1 VQGGLG
7 GTRLKLTSRQ
17 IMRLPIASNS
27 FITALLMLK
36 QFFTALLCGLA
47 LAGQMRAQEV
57 VVAREEK
64 PRASEQAPPVSERAD
79 SESATATRMDA
90 QARKKKS
97 ASTILTVEQMRMA
110 GALAA
115 ERQKNQARVEQTS
128 TTAGPGLQA
137 PETFGETLAAERQKK
152 QTRLEQPNVRRA
164 PNSRTGKSEDV
175 GPIRPT
181 MIESEKQEP
190 APPHP
195 EKTEVRGEQTG
206 APQSANR
213 ALWKKEP
220 IPSTANSPDG
230 DSASTPGRDQEITK
244 EKAAKGTRTV
254 AHYSYKTAEGKK
266 ESIPVITQYY
276 PQRIVYPFA
285 KVDRHIDG
293 KLMQAATIAQ
303 ERAHAH
309 SRSMCWHYVKEA
321 LLASGVIDSRPKSE
335 LAKDAAQ
342 DLVSNY
348 GFKRL
353 PVKDPFAA
361 PVGSVLVYGAN
372 RAAGHVEIRT
382 RDGFVS
388 DFYSKTPSRRPLLGV
403 YAKL

>member
-1 VQGGLG
+1 
-7 GTRLKLTSRQ
+7 
-17 IMRLPIASNS
+17 
-27 FITALLMLK
+27 MLK
-36 QFFTALLCGLA
+36 QFFTALFCGLA

-57 VVAREEK
+57 VVAHEEK
-64 PRASEQAPPVSERAD
+64 PSASEQAAPVSERTD
-79 SESATATRMDA
+79 SESATATRMDT

-97 ASTILTVEQMRMA
+97 ASTVLTVEQMRMA

-115 ERQKNQARVEQTS
+115 ERQKNQARVEQTD

-137 PETFGETLAAERQKK
+137 PKTFGGTLAAERQKK
-152 QTRLEQPNVRRA
+152 QTRLEEPNVRRA
-164 PNSRTGKSEDV
+164 PNSQTSKSEAAGAV
-175 GPIRPT
+175 RPT
-181 MIESEKQEP
+181 MIESGEQEP
-190 APPHP
+190 AASHR
-195 EKTEVRGEQTG
+195 EKTGVRGEQTG

-220 IPSTANSPDG
+220 IPSRANSPDG
-230 DSASTPGRDQEITK
+230 DSASTPAQSAPSESHLPSRDQEITK
-244 EKAAKGTRTV
+244 EKTVKKTRTV
-254 AHYSYKTAEGKK
+254 AHYSYKTPEGKK

-285 KVDRHIDG
+285 KIDRHIDG

-342 DLVSNY
+342 DLVNNY

-353 PVKDPFAA
+353 AVNDPFAA

-382 RDGFVS
+382 REGFVS
-388 DFYSKTPSRRPLLGV
+388 DFNSKTPSRRPLLGV

>member
-1 VQGGLG
+1 M
-7 GTRLKLTSRQ
+7 S
-17 IMRLPIASNS
+17 
-27 FITALLMLK
+27 K
-36 QFFTALLCGLA
+36 QFFIALLCGLSV
-47 LAGQMRAQEV
+47 AGQMRAQEV

-64 PRASEQAPPVSERAD
+64 PSASGRAAPVSERTD
-79 SESATATRMDA
+79 SESATATRMDI

-97 ASTILTVEQMRMA
+97 ASTMLTIEQMRMA

-115 ERQKNQARVEQTS
+115 ERQKNQARVEQTG
-128 TTAGPGLQA
+128 TTAGSGLQVR
-137 PETFGETLAAERQKK
+137 TTSGGTLAAERQKK

-175 GPIRPT
+175 DPVRPT

-190 APPHP
+190 APPHL
-195 EKTEVRGEQTG
+195 EKPGVRGEQTS

-220 IPSTANSPDG
+220 IPSRANSPDG
-230 DSASTPGRDQEITK
+230 DSASTPAQSVHSELHLPSPDQETTK
-244 EKAAKGTRTV
+244 EKTPKGTQAV
-254 AHYSYKTAEGKK
+254 VHYSYKTAAGKK

-285 KVDRHIDG
+285 KIDRHIDG

-353 PVKDPFAA
+353 PVNDPFAA

-388 DFYSKTPSRRPLLGV
+388 DFYSKTPSPRPLLGV